1 MSEKT
6 RKLIEDMKMSLAHA
20 IDTTIDGDFTTGY
33 ALCMDQEG
41 NIHIYKDTTFKGE
54 SRLNLRCP
62 SPGMEPR
69 ASIIITPKKKF

>member
-33 ALCMDQEG
+33 ALCMDQ
-41 NIHIYKDTTFKGE
+41 
-54 SRLNLRCP
+54 
-62 SPGMEPR
+62 
-69 ASIIITPKKKF
+69 